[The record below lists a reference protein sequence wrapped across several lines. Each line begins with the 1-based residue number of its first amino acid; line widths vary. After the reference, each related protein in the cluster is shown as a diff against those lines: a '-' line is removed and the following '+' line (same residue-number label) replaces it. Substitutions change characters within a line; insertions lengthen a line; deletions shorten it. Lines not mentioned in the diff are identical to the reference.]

1 MMLKF
6 FFGGYFEEERP
17 LCHCHFTLVYP
28 YFIVKGK
35 NRSKT
40 KSVEVGTQFR
50 DLLYPYFVPQNHF
63 AILVVNLKFLI
74 N

>member
-40 KSVEVGTQFR
+40 NSVEVGTQFR
-50 DLLYPYFVPQNHF
+50 GPFVSLFCTPKSLCNF
-63 AILVVNLKFLI
+63 GCES
-74 N
+74 